1 MEATRFT
8 LTVLPEGR
16 GVVLVG
22 MAGGSPPFKTK
33 NMSTLEYMKNYKAT
47 QHLIGAGVK
56 NSSYE
61 GILFTVLYLFAQL
74 LRANALWAAISV
86 SNLPRRRASESRAFI
101 NLTPGYR
108 HIWDQDRLI
117 PFFADY
123 QRWQKMPEDQC
134 SFSENKNREP
144 L

>member
-22 MAGGSPPFKTK
+22 MAGGSPPFKK
-33 NMSTLEYMKNYKAT
+33 NISTLEYMENYNAT

-61 GILFTVLYLFAQL
+61 GIMFTELYFFVRLPRSSAF
-74 LRANALWAAISV
+74 WAATSV
-86 SNLPRRRASESRAFI
+86 SNLPRRRASEVIAFV
-101 NLTPGYR
+101 NLMPCYR
-108 HIWDQDRLI
+108 HI
-117 PFFADY
+117 
-123 QRWQKMPEDQC
+123 
-134 SFSENKNREP
+134 
-144 L
+144 